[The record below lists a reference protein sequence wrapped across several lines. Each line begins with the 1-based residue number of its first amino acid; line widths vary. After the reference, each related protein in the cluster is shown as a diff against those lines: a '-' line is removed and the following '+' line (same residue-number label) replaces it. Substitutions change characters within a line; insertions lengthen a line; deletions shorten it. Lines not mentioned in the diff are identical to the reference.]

1 MKALGIRS
9 SLPPPPPKS
18 GCRLA
23 IKRQS
28 IRLVTFFV
36 HSSRHR
42 SEERGGCCCCCCCCF
57 AVAVSIYCLSASDTI
72 AVAAAAVHRPNTPTP
87 QTSRQRSVEGKYS
100 RRRRKQWPSA
110 YSASFLSFLP
120 SPSSPVP
127 LSHYSAPI
135 APSADKGPRTTK
147 YTQLH
152 YRW

>member
-42 SEERGGCCCCCCCCF
+42 SEERGGCCCCCCCF

-72 AVAAAAVHRPNTPTP
+72 AVAAAAAVHRPNTPPTP

-100 RRRRKQWPSA
+100 RCRKQWPSA